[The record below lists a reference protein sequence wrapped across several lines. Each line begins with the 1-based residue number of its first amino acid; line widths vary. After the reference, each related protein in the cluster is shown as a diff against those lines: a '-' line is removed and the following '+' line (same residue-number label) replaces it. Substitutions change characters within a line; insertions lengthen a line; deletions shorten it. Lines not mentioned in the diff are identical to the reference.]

1 MTAQDYT
8 YDIIIA
14 GGGVVGC
21 AIARELSRLDL
32 KIALLEKEP
41 DVGWGASCRNSGV
54 VHAGYNNTPGTLMAK
69 FCVEGNQGFEAL
81 CAELDV
87 PYKRIG
93 KLVVAD
99 GPDEMP
105 ALERLKAQGETN
117 GVRGLEI
124 VDGDRVRE
132 LEPHLEHA
140 YAAMYSPNS
149 AITSPYL
156 LTIALAENALA
167 NGVDFFLN
175 SGVERIDRIISDRD
189 AGGSENFG
197 GSVNFGASE
206 NDGGRMH
213 SSTAEAGREK
223 FLVKAGGREFHTR
236 ILINSAGVQ
245 SAELS
250 KLAGVDL
257 YTIYPC
263 RGEYYVLDTYAG
275 ELVQHLVYPVPKPGS
290 GGLGIH
296 LTPTVDGNI
305 LIGPSNEYIDTPED
319 YSVTA
324 PVMKTL
330 SNEARSYMP
339 QLNGGFYIRSFAGM
353 RAKQTPPEKGGYYDY
368 VIKEEESC
376 PGLINLI
383 GIESPGLTASMPIAR
398 SVSGIVRNIVERNGK
413 EIRENTDF
421 KAQRTAPVRFAEQND
436 EVKAKLIAGDPDY
449 GEIICR
455 CEQITK
461 KEIRQAI
468 ENPLGARCLNSIKYR
483 SRAMMGRCQGGYCT
497 QRILQILR
505 DEYGIRPEEIE
516 LGKNG
521 SWVLS
526 GGRCDVT

>member
-1 MTAQDYT
+1 MTVQDYS
-8 YDIIIA
+8 YDVIIA

-21 AIARELSRLDL
+21 GIARELSRLDL

-54 VHAGYNNTPGTLMAK
+54 VHAGYNNTPGTLMAR

-87 PYKRIG
+87 PFKRVG

-99 GPDEMP
+99 GPDEVP
-105 ALERLKAQGETN
+105 ALERLKKQGETN
-117 GVRGLEI
+117 GVRGLEMI
-124 VDGDRVRE
+124 DGDRVRE

-167 NGVDFFLN
+167 NGVDIFLN
-175 SGVERIDRIISDRD
+175 SRVEKIKRIDPVLSGSETE
-189 AGGSENFG
+189 GGS
-197 GSVNFGASE
+197 
-206 NDGGRMH
+206 
-213 SSTAEAGREK
+213 AG
-223 FLVKAGGREFHTR
+223 FIVHAGGREFRSR

-245 SAELS
+245 SAEVS
-250 KLAGVDL
+250 RLAGADL

-275 ELVQHLVYPVPKPGS
+275 ELVHHLVYPVPKPGS

-296 LTPTVDGNI
+296 LTPTIDGNI
-305 LIGPSNEYIDTPED
+305 LIGPSNEYIDFSED

-330 SNEARSYMP
+330 SAEARSYMP

-368 VIKEEESC
+368 VIKEEETC
-376 PGLINLI
+376 PGLINLV

-398 SVSGIVRNIVERNGK
+398 YVSGIVRDICERGGRK
-413 EIRENTDF
+413 AGEKPHF
-421 KAQRTAPVRFAEQND
+421 KAERTAPIRFAEQDD
-436 EVKAKLIAGDPDY
+436 EVKAELIAEDPDY

-455 CEQITK
+455 CEQVTR

-468 ENPLGARCLNSIKYR
+468 ENPLGARSLNSIKYR

-505 DEYGIRPEEIE
+505 DEYGVRPDEIE
-516 LGKNG
+516 LGISG

-526 GGRCDVT
+526 GGRCDIT